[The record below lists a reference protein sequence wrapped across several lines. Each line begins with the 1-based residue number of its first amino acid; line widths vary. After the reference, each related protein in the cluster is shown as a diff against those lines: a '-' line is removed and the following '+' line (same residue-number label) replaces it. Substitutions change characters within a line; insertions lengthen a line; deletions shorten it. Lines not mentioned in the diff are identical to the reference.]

1 MVEVDA
7 TTPLIGERGTLTL
20 LDTFEGRRMLIAY
33 YLRQG
38 SRVFE
43 TYWPYESCVKSKRGR
58 RARTIA
64 QQRQKVSFPPSLFR
78 CLGPGR
84 R

>member
-20 LDTFEGRRMLIAY
+20 LDTFEGRRMLIA
-33 YLRQG
+33 LL
-38 SRVFE
+38 
-43 TYWPYESCVKSKRGR
+43 
-58 RARTIA
+58 
-64 QQRQKVSFPPSLFR
+64 PSLFR